1 MIKDLETW
9 HIINSRRNATMISVL
24 KGVNMKT
31 PAYDQD
37 AILFQQFNLKEQCY
51 CDLKITKN
59 NRKRVL
65 VQYL

>member
-1 MIKDLETW
+1 
-9 HIINSRRNATMISVL
+9 MISVL

-37 AILFQQFNLKEQCY
+37 TILFQQFNLKEQCY
-51 CDLKITKN
+51 CDLKTTKN